1 VNRQKK
7 HFFDNPK
14 NVRIVF
20 YGFCVSLLL
29 LLAAEPFIHKHPF
42 FTWDGWFGFY
52 PLYGIVSC
60 LLLVVAA
67 KFILRPFLKRKEDHY
82 D

>member
-1 VNRQKK
+1 MNTGKK

-14 NVRIVF
+14 NIRFVF
-20 YGFCVSLLL
+20 YCFGVSLVL

-42 FTWDGWFGFY
+42 FAWDGWFGFY
-52 PLYGIVSC
+52 PLYGFVSC

-67 KFILRPFLKRKEDHY
+67 KYILRTFVKRKEDYY